1 MLAPIGAVEELSI
14 EQLNSNHSKYELKE
28 NVDNEDVED
37 ILEWDDDTVE
47 DSFQL
52 RNPVDCLERS

>member
-37 ILEWDDDTVE
+37 ILE
-47 DSFQL
+47 
-52 RNPVDCLERS
+52 

>member
-1 MLAPIGAVEELSI
+1 MLASIGAVEELSI

-52 RNPVDCLERS
+52 GNPVDCLERS